1 MEAITWIQWA
11 GFLCTLMTMDEI
23 SLDTVRKPV
32 TAALIASLLPLARLG
47 VLIYRTGR
55 DVTHVVSEQF

>member
-1 MEAITWIQWA
+1 
-11 GFLCTLMTMDEI
+11 MTMDEI